1 MGRARIEVVLIS
13 FLKGTVDNI
22 TESTVELDVNGTGF
36 EIQISPATAER
47 LEAMGDQVTVY
58 TYMYIREDQLA
69 LYGFSSRD
77 ELALF
82 KKLIT
87 VSGIGPKAGL
97 SLLSVM
103 NADDLRFAIVAGDVK
118 SISRAPGVGKRTA
131 ERLVLELRDKLDN
144 IGLPTSGL
152 PDAEGAGAKG
162 EDLSSDAADAVD
174 ALTALGYSR
183 VDAMKAVKRAAETGA
198 AGTEELLKK
207 ALGFMV

>member
-47 LEAMGDQVTVY
+47 LEAVGDQVTVY
-58 TYMYIREDQLA
+58 TYTYIREDQLA

-131 ERLVLELRDKLDN
+131 ERLVLELRDKLDS
-144 IGLPTSGL
+144 IVLPASELSGTE
-152 PDAEGAGAKG
+152 AIGAKG
-162 EDLSSDAADAVD
+162 EGLSSDAADAVD

>member
-1 MGRARIEVVLIS
+1 VGRARIEVVLIS

-47 LEAMGDQVTVY
+47 LEAVGDQVTVY
-58 TYMYIREDQLA
+58 TYTYIREDQLA

-131 ERLVLELRDKLDN
+131 ERLVLELRDKLDS
-144 IGLPTSGL
+144 IVLPASELSGTE
-152 PDAEGAGAKG
+152 AIGAKG
-162 EDLSSDAADAVD
+162 EGLSSDAADAVD

-183 VDAMKAVKRAAETGA
+183 VDAMKAVKRAAEAGA

>member
-1 MGRARIEVVLIS
+1 MIS

-47 LEAMGDQVTVY
+47 LEAVGDQVTVY
-58 TYMYIREDQLA
+58 TYTYIREDQLA

-131 ERLVLELRDKLDN
+131 ERLVLELRDKLDS
-144 IGLPTSGL
+144 IVLPASELSGTE
-152 PDAEGAGAKG
+152 AIGAKG
-162 EDLSSDAADAVD
+162 EGLSSDAADAVD

-183 VDAMKAVKRAAETGA
+183 VDAMKAVKRAAEAGA

-207 ALGFMV
+207 ALGSMV